1 MIAGRCAGID
11 GYEIDVKLT
20 VDVGSVIVA
29 VRGRGDALL
38 DTLDGVKHIDGVDR
52 RSYCEGD
59 AHADIEKRIVRL
71 ISPRLGLDGVRYT
84 CFPRE
89 GLQQFADGLPEQ
101 RFPLAEIATYI
112 NM

>member
-11 GYEIDVKLT
+11 GYEIDVELT

-38 DTLDGVKHIDGVDR
+38 DAIDGVKHIDV
-52 RSYCEGD
+52 
-59 AHADIEKRIVRL
+59 EKRIVRL
-71 ISPRLGLDGVRYT
+71 ISPRLGLDGMRYT
-84 CFPRE
+84 CFARK
-89 GLQQFADGLPEQ
+89 GFQHLADGLPEQ